1 MKNRIQK
8 LNEMV
13 SIKLSRLII
22 LRWGIL
28 GVIIVINCLV
38 IFSPWNSKKIKK
50 KNHSVSVT
58 SKNILKKKPIEVPK
72 GYRLIKPVLKGS
84 SRIGSAENPT
94 IDGGIIHSFDSLNIE
109 DEVDLNLGKAESLH
123 VKVKNIQHEKPFQ
136 DDWATNERVRSF
148 LKKATENGK
157 LDYVLNESLALHLP
171 ASVALVPMIESGYK
185 TDAVSAKGASGAWQL
200 MSSVAKDYGVESHRR
215 FDFKTST
222 YVALKLLK
230 KHYKHYRNWTLAYAA
245 YNAGPNR
252 VNAAIKKN
260 SKAQSINE
268 LDLPIETK
276 DYVKKLKSLNE
287 KMRVL
292 SFYVL

>member
-1 MKNRIQK
+1 
-8 LNEMV
+8 MV
-13 SIKLSRLII
+13 STKLSRLII

-28 GVIIVINCLV
+28 GVIIAISCLV
-38 IFSPWNSKKIKK
+38 IFLSWNSKKTSK
-50 KNHSVSVT
+50 KNNSVSVT
-58 SKNILKKKPIEVPK
+58 SRNLLKKKVIKIPK

-94 IDGGIIHSFDSLNIE
+94 IDGGIIHSVDSVVIKK
-109 DEVDLNLGKAESLH
+109 DEYLSEKETNVRHSDKKS
-123 VKVKNIQHEKPFQ
+123 IQHEKPFQ
-136 DDWATNERVRSF
+136 DDWATNKRVRSF

-157 LDYVLNESLALHLP
+157 LDYVLNESQVLHLP
-171 ASVALVPMIESGYK
+171 ASVALVPMIESNYK

-200 MSSVAKDYGVESHRR
+200 MSSVAKDYGIDGHNR
-215 FDFKTST
+215 FHFKTST

-230 KHYKHYRNWTLAYAA
+230 KHYEHYRNWTLAYAA

-252 VNAAIKKN
+252 VNFAIAKN
-260 SKAQSINE
+260 PNAHSIDE

-276 DYVKKLKSLNE
+276 AYVNKLKSLNE
-287 KMRVL
+287 KMRAL